1 MIQAFINWFQTHL
14 TEISFVFL
22 LVGIPFCIYLEIKE
36 YKKRNEFLEKMKNKA
51 TNIKETVKMKYFDG
65 ELVSGLDESDE
76 SDKVPE
82 YTYCIAYRAPNH
94 SIQTYIISGPNMKDV
109 LDRFWRSKQGDKIY
123 AITKLDDSI
132 TYLDLL
138 KETCR

>member
-1 MIQAFINWFQTHL
+1 M
-14 TEISFVFL
+14 E
-22 LVGIPFCIYLEIKE
+22 
-36 YKKRNEFLEKMKNKA
+36 
-51 TNIKETVKMKYFDG
+51 YFDG
-65 ELVSGLDESDE
+65 ELVSGFDDSDE
-76 SDKVPE
+76 APE

-94 SIQTYIISGPNMKDV
+94 TIQTYIISGPNMKEV
-109 LDRFWRSKQGDKIY
+109 LDKFWKTGQGDKIY

>member
-1 MIQAFINWFQTHL
+1 MIQVFIDWVQAHL
-14 TEISFVFL
+14 TEISFCL
-22 LVGIPFCIYLEIKE
+22 LLIGIPFCIYLEIRQ
-36 YKKRNEFLEKMKNKA
+36 YKKDSEFLEKMKNKIA
-51 TNIKETVKMKYFDG
+51 NIKGDGKMEYFD
-65 ELVSGLDESDE
+65 ESLE
-76 SDKVPE
+76 ASDKVPE

-109 LDRFWRSKQGDKIY
+109 LDRFWKNKPGDKIY